1 MLDIW
6 QWTFWL
12 SFFSVLFDHGIYPD
26 SCTETIILPFF
37 KKGNQN
43 NPNSYRAI
51 SLGDIC
57 SKLSS
62 IIKSRLQEWIE
73 QNSLTGECQS
83 GF

>member
-1 MLDIW
+1 MVVEL
-6 QWTFWL
+6 L
-12 SFFSVLFDHGIYPD
+12 VNFFNVLFDHGIYPD

-51 SLGDIC
+51 SLCDIN
-57 SKLSS
+57 SKLNA
-62 IIKSRLQEWIE
+62 IINSRLQEWIE
-73 QNSLTGECQS
+73 QNSLTGVCQA